1 MTSIRGE
8 MNYLYSIAILFC
20 VSTQAVLA
28 QSNLLESVKQ
38 NPEEAKALCNK
49 LRNLN
54 ARGISSGSKEAIDQI
69 SRERK
74 LNTSDAEILS
84 IYVIGLHCPEVN

>member
-1 MTSIRGE
+1 
-8 MNYLYSIAILFC
+8 MNYLYSIAILLYAF
-20 VSTQAVLA
+20 TQPTMA

-38 NPEEAKALCNK
+38 NPKEAKALCNK
-49 LRNLN
+49 LRKLN
-54 ARGISSGSKEAIDQI
+54 SKGISSGSKEAIEQI

-74 LNTSDAEILS
+74 LNKTDAEILS